1 MSRSNYKLPPM
12 TMLMSFET
20 AARLSGFKQAAS
32 ELGVTPSAVSHQ
44 VKALEHELDTPLFIR
59 KHRGIELTAAGL
71 ELFTSLEHA
80 FTDMGSA
87 LQHIRSQNLSKPVL
101 VGSTT
106 AVSSLWI
113 TPALMQFGR
122 NNSSVIVNQLVSD
135 TRFAG
140 NEALD
145 LYISYGRDER
155 EGLEQSV
162 LYRDTLVPVC
172 APELAA
178 RIQGGSGAEAGGI
191 DLQTI
196 AAQKLI
202 HLEAQDRNWTSWQSW
217 FQTLGY
223 AGDIASTMRV
233 NNYMIALQAAQD
245 NAGILLGWKHLIE
258 PFLTS
263 GQLTL
268 LSQWSVPAPHRFFL
282 VTQPANRLS
291 SQSKVLR
298 DWLLDALQ
306 KKAIN
311 TEST

>member
-1 MSRSNYKLPPM
+1 
-12 TMLMSFET
+12 MLMSFET
-20 AARLSGFKQAAS
+20 AARVSSFKQAAK

-44 VKALEHELDTPLFIR
+44 IKALEHELDTALFVR

-71 ELFTSLEHA
+71 ELFTSLEQA
-80 FTDMGSA
+80 FTDMGGA

-106 AVSSLWI
+106 AVSSLWL
-113 TPALMQFGR
+113 TPALMKFGR
-122 NNSSVIVNQLVSD
+122 IDSAVLVNQLVSD

-145 LYISYGRDER
+145 LYITYGREER

-162 LYRDTLVPVC
+162 IYRDTLVPVC

-178 RIQGGSGAEAGGI
+178 QLQGELGADDGGI
-191 DLQTI
+191 DLQAL
-196 AAQKLI
+196 AAQRLI
-202 HLEAQDRNWTSWQSW
+202 HMDAQDRNWTSWQSW

-223 AGDIASTMRV
+223 TGDIASTMRV

-258 PFLTS
+258 PLLAS
-263 GQLTL
+263 GQLTT
-268 LSQWSVPAPHRFFL
+268 LSDWSVPAPHRFFL
-282 VTQPANRLS
+282 VTQPVDRLS

-298 DWLLDALQ
+298 DWLLNALRE
-306 KKAIN
+306 KAIN
-311 TEST
+311 L